1 MKIYYD
7 SKKNICG
14 EKVREARL
22 NKNLTQENLAAKLQ
36 IEGLDLVRES
46 VCRLETGN
54 RLVTDFELKIIAKV
68 LDVDINWLLS

>member
-7 SKKNICG
+7 DKKNICG
-14 EKVREARL
+14 GKIREARL
-22 NKNLTQENLAAKLQ
+22 NKKLTQETFAAKLQ
-36 IEGLDLVRES
+36 VEGMDIARNS
-46 VCRLETGN
+46 ISRLETGN